1 MCFERSFLGLY
12 NQLLVGDLALFQ
24 RLRAANEADMA
35 IGGAGVVVRR
45 DWDSGM
51 AVLGRR
57 GRLSAGQE
65 SLDDYPLSPAPLTSQ
80 THTCNSTRYRD
91 RPHIASYTQLVSHD
105 GQCFPRPSPALYRHQ
120 PCQRPASPHKQGV
133 QAQQVLSAI
142 TVHIAGVWNGF
153 RFRLEIDETAEDPA
167 ELSPL

>member
-65 SLDDYPLSPAPLTSQ
+65 SLDDYPLSPDPLTS
-80 THTCNSTRYRD
+80 
-91 RPHIASYTQLVSHD
+91 
-105 GQCFPRPSPALYRHQ
+105 
-120 PCQRPASPHKQGV
+120 
-133 QAQQVLSAI
+133 
-142 TVHIAGVWNGF
+142 
-153 RFRLEIDETAEDPA
+153 
-167 ELSPL
+167 